1 MKKLL
6 ILFAL
11 CLVGVLSVSAYSYPR
26 WKSMPLHVYVPQN
39 GGKYTVLMNK
49 AFNAWQQKSGGLVRF
64 KPVLRASDAD
74 IYVEFVDYVTDCGSE
89 SAVGCCHSA
98 TRNGFFTQNY
108 IEIGTRETAMKLNRQ
123 GKFVKQ
129 ESGRSN
135 DHLYGVMLHEI
146 GHALGLG
153 HSSDQNSI
161 MYPID
166 LNELQY
172 LTNTDMKLLR
182 SKYK

>member
-1 MKKLL
+1 MKKLFV
-6 ILFAL
+6 LFLTCIFAI
-11 CLVGVLSVSAYSYPR
+11 LSVSAYTLPR
-26 WKSMPLHVYVPQN
+26 WKSMPIHIYVPQN
-39 GGKYTVLMNK
+39 AGTYSSLMNK
-49 AFNAWQQKSGGLVRF
+49 AFNEWQQKSGGLVRF

-74 IYVEFVDYVTDCGSE
+74 IYVEFVDYVTNCGSE

-98 TRNGFFTQNY
+98 VRNGFFTQNY
-108 IEIGTRETAMKLNRQ
+108 IQIGTKETSMTINRQ

-146 GHALGLG
+146 GHALGFG
-153 HSSDQNSI
+153 HSTDNNSI

-172 LTNTDMKLLR
+172 LTNTD
-182 SKYK
+182 KYLIKNKYH

>member
-6 ILFAL
+6 ILFLA
-11 CLVGVLSVSAYSYPR
+11 CIVGTICVSAYSYPR

-39 GGKYTVLMNK
+39 AGKYTVLMNK
-49 AFNAWQQKSGGLVRF
+49 AFNAWQDKSGGMIRF
-64 KPVLRASDAD
+64 KSVSRASDAD
-74 IYVEFVDYVTDCGSE
+74 IYVEFVDYVTNCGSE

-108 IEIGTRETAMKLNRQ
+108 IQIGMKESNVAVKN
-123 GKFVKQ
+123 GKIVKS
-129 ESGRSN
+129 ESGRTN
-135 DHLYGVMLHEI
+135 NHIYGVMLHEI

-153 HSSDQNSI
+153 HSADMNSI

-172 LTNTDMKLLR
+172 LTNKDMQLLR
-182 SKYK
+182 SKYR